1 MAENTENKTLMIP
14 LVASESSMDRLE
26 RSCTTYQDC
35 EKLATFYILLSH
47 AYGSE
52 PIPSVESTREIM
64 VSDNGG
70 SEFLRAIHGKD
81 AYSMWQIMDEVM
93 DTIKAFQPRLYD
105 ATLQK
110 IKE

>member
-1 MAENTENKTLMIP
+1 ML
-14 LVASESSMDRLE
+14 SETQLLDAIEELE

-81 AYSMWQIMDEVM
+81 AYTMWQIMDEVM

-110 IKE
+110 IRE